1 MKMKP
6 YLSTFRLRAVL
17 ETTYRGAALGGL
29 VTQVFFGLVLI
40 YLYEALY
47 AMGAPQGIPLR
58 DMITYVWLQQMF
70 FRALLSTDGELN
82 EQVMTGAIAYSLCR
96 PVDQYAWWLSRSLAQ
111 KLVGSLMR
119 MGPMIA
125 VQFILPESI
134 RMTLPASPLAFGQ
147 ALLALALGYVV
158 MAEVDAIRSGLTMRT
173 LDTRGASAML
183 QLVMM
188 IFAGNIIPL
197 PFFPDSVQAV
207 IRYQPFAQALDA
219 PIRMYLSAQPSGEW
233 LVNTA
238 VQLLWAAILML
249 LGRMLWRNNL
259 RRVTVQGG

>member
-1 MKMKP
+1 MNMKP
-6 YLSTFRLRAVL
+6 YLSSFRLRAVL

-29 VTQVFFGLVLI
+29 VTQAFFGLVLVL
-40 YLYEALY
+40 LYQALY
-47 AMGAPQGIPLR
+47 AAGAPQSIPLQ

-82 EQVMTGAIAYSLCR
+82 EQVMSGSIVYALCR

-119 MGPMIA
+119 LAPMIA
-125 VQFILPESI
+125 IQFILPAELRMSLPES
-134 RMTLPASPLAFGQ
+134 PAAAMQ
-147 ALLALALGYVV
+147 ALFSFAVGYLVLS
-158 MAEVDAIRSGLTMRT
+158 EVDTIRSGLVMRT
-173 LDTRGASAML
+173 LDNRGASAML

-188 IFAGNIIPL
+188 FLAGNIVPL
-197 PFFPDSVQAV
+197 PFFPDRVQAI

-219 PIRMYLSAQPSGEW
+219 PIRMYLRAQPAGEW
-233 LVNTA
+233 LLNTA
-238 VQLLWAAILML
+238 VQLLWAAALML
-249 LGRMLWRNNL
+249 AGRMLWRANL